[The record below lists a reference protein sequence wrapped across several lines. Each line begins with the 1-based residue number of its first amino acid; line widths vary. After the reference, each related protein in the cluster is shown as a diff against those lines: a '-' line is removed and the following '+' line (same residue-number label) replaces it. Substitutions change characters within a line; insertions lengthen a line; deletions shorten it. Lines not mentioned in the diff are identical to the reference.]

1 MTYQNRMINRIIQR
15 AGDIGA
21 TVEIEY
27 SDYGTAS
34 IDVNWNGSS
43 TCAGLFVII
52 GKRGGVRYGQYS
64 DLLDMFYTFDKN
76 ASNKWMRVWDF
87 FKTVE
92 RQKKLTLTLEDKLNA
107 HRGAAA

>member
-1 MTYQNRMINRIIQR
+1 MTYQNRLINRIIER
-15 AGDIGA
+15 ANDIGA

-34 IDVNWNGSS
+34 IDVNWYGSS
-43 TCAGLFVII
+43 TSAGLFVII

-76 ASNKWMRVWDF
+76 ATNKWMRVWDF

-92 RQKKLTLTLEDKLNA
+92 RQKKLCITLEDQLNA
-107 HRGAAA
+107 QRGAAA

>member
-1 MTYQNRMINRIIQR
+1 MTYQNRLINRIIER
-15 AGDIGA
+15 ANDIGA
-21 TVEIEY
+21 RVEIEY

-34 IDVNWNGSS
+34 IDVHWNGSDS
-43 TCAGLFVII
+43 CASLFVIV

-76 ASNKWMRVWDF
+76 AKHKWMRVWNF

-92 RQKKLTLTLEDKLNA
+92 RQKKLPLTLEDKLNA
-107 HRGAAA
+107 HRGEAA

>member
-1 MTYQNRMINRIIQR
+1 MTYQNRLINRIIER

-27 SDYGTAS
+27 SDYGTAL
-34 IDVNWNGSS
+34 IDVTWRGSS
-43 TCAGLFVII
+43 TSADLFVII
-52 GKRGGVRYGQYS
+52 GKRGGVRHGQYS
-64 DLLDMFYTFDKN
+64 DLLDMFYVFDKN
-76 ASNKWMRVWDF
+76 TKDKWMRIWDF